1 MRHGT
6 TLQTC
11 NHLELVLNLTL
22 LPSNCVIL
30 DQLLTPLKCLSDRMH
45 LEYTS
50 DMTDSDPE
58 DLFFTWT
65 HMHCTPHTN
74 GTTAQRNSFQTLVQ
88 LEAECRK
95 QGLVRMVN
103 VYFADKDPFFFFFF
117 FSKHEGPSWLSNGRR
132 NCLL

>member
-1 MRHGT
+1 
-6 TLQTC
+6 
-11 NHLELVLNLTL
+11 
-22 LPSNCVIL
+22 
-30 DQLLTPLKCLSDRMH
+30 
-45 LEYTS
+45 
-50 DMTDSDPE
+50 MTDSDPE

-117 FSKHEGPSWLSNGRR
+117 SKHEGPSWLSNGRR
-132 NCLL
+132 NCLP